1 MKVLKRERMIMAFM
15 GMMTMMIGQTAWAQN
30 PFVQTWFT
38 SDPAPMV
45 ASTVPWNW

>member
-1 MKVLKRERMIMAFM
+1 MIMAFM

-38 SDPAPMV
+38 SDPCTHGARWYDV
-45 ASTVPWNW
+45 CLYRT